1 MKLLNKEEFDKL
13 TQNEK
18 RVAICRDVIA
28 RIDAQ
33 KIQPNHGY
41 FFNGKEEVYENVS
54 VPVQEQINNTTC
66 SVCAKGAIFCSWV
79 GNFNNVDHTE
89 LKYANEDVYTWDRH
103 VPELMDIFG
112 REMLDNL
119 EAAFEGDVYNWHYDG
134 DVTRHYARAFYDYD
148 LRGIM
153 EYIIANGGEF
163 PLPTSYI
170 KDDEL

>member
-13 TQNEK
+13 SENEK

-33 KIQPNHGY
+33 KIRPNHGH
-41 FFNGKEEVYENVS
+41 FFSGKEEVYENVT

-79 GNFNNVDHTE
+79 GNFNNVDHAQ
-89 LKYANEDVYTWDRH
+89 LKYSDELVSSWSRH
-103 VPELMDIFG
+103 VPELMEIFG

-119 EAAFEGDVYNWHYDG
+119 EAAFEGAIYCWHYDE
-134 DVTRHYARAFYDYD
+134 DVARHYADAFVDYD

-163 PLPTSYI
+163 PLPNPYI
-170 KDDEL
+170 K